1 MSSSKSRA
9 EKTTTINTEE
19 CAFLLGATEREMAKL
34 EVKSNGIK
42 KKNKK
47 SQECLQILLHC
58 LGDV

>member
-34 EVKSNGIK
+34 EVKSNRI
-42 KKNKK
+42 
-47 SQECLQILLHC
+47 
-58 LGDV
+58 